1 MIEIDPNKNKIKSIA
16 IAFLVLAAIFGI
28 GYLVG
33 YYGSDL
39 IKNL

>member
-16 IAFLVLAAIFGI
+16 IAVLVLVAIFGI